1 MEQKRKYKKHTDS
14 DRLQYMH
21 MIENGISIKAIHLR
35 YVIDRDLLTVL
46 QTKYKQFEKESI

>member
-35 YVIDRDLLTVL
+35 YVIDLDLLTVL